1 MSKLQKIY
9 DHMPIPIQE
18 LMINGYGL
26 KTYMERYTGVYKQW
40 KRKYLEAD
48 YSDFNRLKQEQE
60 AQLVDFLKFCQA
72 HSPYYAKLF
81 KDIDF
86 NHWDVADFNKL
97 PFMTKEFLRTHTNE
111 IATTRELPVFT
122 GGTTGKSLCVY
133 YTRHDMQ
140 QRMAFL
146 DAFKE
151 KHGVKLGMRAAR
163 FSGKNIIPYSYNPK
177 KNGKYWR
184 TNWIINQRL
193 YSTFHM
199 TEDNLG
205 LYVEDLN
212 KFKPKSLDGFISN
225 IYNIA
230 KYIERHNIKLEFQ
243 PIAIFPT
250 SETILPHY
258 RETVERVFNCPV
270 RDQYSSSEGAPD
282 IVECEKGRLH
292 YAMDTGI
299 IEVVDST
306 NPLYG
311 EVAVTSFTTHGT
323 PLIRYRIGDIIEF
336 SEEQC
341 PCGNRHPVV
350 ARIIGRNSDYLYSP
364 ERGQINAVNMSN
376 VIKYLPAVQQIQF
389 VQTTENHIDINVV
402 YDKKIMHPDD
412 DELLLH
418 EMRQRFGTKMTFT
431 INKLN
436 EIPREKSGK
445 FRFIKNEIISK
456 A

>member
-1 MSKLQKIY
+1 MSIPLQ
-9 DHMPIPIQE
+9 E
-18 LMINGYGL
+18 VMINGYGMKVYL
-26 KTYMERYTGVYKQW
+26 ERYRGVYKQW

-48 YSDFNRLKQEQE
+48 YSDFNRLKQKQE
-60 AQLVDFLKFCQA
+60 AQLIDFLKFSQT
-72 HSPYYAKLF
+72 HSRYYAELF
-81 KDIDF
+81 KGIDF
-86 NHWDVADFNKL
+86 DHWDVADFNKIPL
-97 PFMTKEFLRTHTNE
+97 MTKEFLRTHVDQ

-133 YTRHDMQ
+133 YTREDMQ
-140 QRMAFL
+140 RRMAFL

-163 FSGKNIIPYSYNPK
+163 FSGKNIIPYSYKPG
-177 KNGKYWR
+177 KNGGKYWR

-212 KFKPKSLDGFISN
+212 RFKPKSLDGFITN
-225 IYNIA
+225 IYDLA
-230 KYIERHNIKLEFQ
+230 KYIENHNLKLEFQ

-250 SETILPHY
+250 SETLLPHY

-299 IEVVDST
+299 IEVVDSS
-306 NPLYG
+306 NPLSG

-336 SEEQC
+336 SEEKC
-341 PCGNRHPVV
+341 PCGSRHPVV
-350 ARIIGRNSDYLYSP
+350 ARIIGRNSDYLYSA
-364 ERGQINAVNMSN
+364 ERGRIQAVNLSN
-376 VIKYLPAVQQIQF
+376 AIKYLSNAVKQIQF
-389 VQTTENHIDINVV
+389 VQTAEDHIEINVV
-402 YDKKIMHPDD
+402 YDKEYFRPDYD
-412 DELLLH
+412 DFILH
-418 EMRQRFGTKMTFT
+418 EMRQRLGTKMTFT
-431 INKLN
+431 INRLE

-445 FRFIKNEIISK
+445 FRFVKNDIIPK